1 MGLTHSNTFR
11 YLQTARSAFAILV
24 LFAFFLLMP
33 AKARASHI
41 VGGEITFECLGNN
54 QYKIVLDVYRDCFYG
69 DPTAYFDNPAH
80 IGIFNQNNILVQ
92 QINMPFTGMDD
103 TLSAIFS
110 DPCLFDP
117 GDVCVHTTRYEK
129 VVTLPAIP
137 GGYQLVYQRCCRNQT
152 ISNIYNPDQTGMTLS
167 TYMSEQSMLECNNSP
182 DFTFIPPIFICVN
195 KPIDFDHSATDVEGD
210 SLVYRL
216 CTPYEGATYSNP
228 YPPIPS
234 APPYDTVDWVD
245 PPYNLDNILGTDSTV
260 LSIDPHTGFMT
271 GVPTNQGQFV
281 VGVCVDEYRNGQLIS
296 SMRRDFQYNVGQ
308 CGEATAA
315 FFAPHAQCEN
325 FTVNFENQSSAY
337 TSTYLWYFQ
346 YPDTTIS
353 STEINPSYTYPDTGT
368 YSIMLIADPGS
379 VCADTFVQEIYLQ
392 HNSLFAEFDLQVF
405 DCSDSSV
412 LSLYDHSYDT
422 ISAPVAWN
430 WTVSYDTVTLTS
442 TEQNPIF
449 YLPQPVTGMITMEV
463 TSANNCVQSISQ
475 SFQTGID
482 FPGAFIEDTLYI
494 CLGESVELNPQAD
507 SIGNL
512 PYLWMP
518 TDQVPDS
525 TAANPV
531 VSPTTTTTYTV
542 NITSP
547 GDFCTFTKTVT
558 VVVEPLPALSFETY
572 INCDAVTVD
581 FTNTSQNAS
590 AYVWDFGDPSN
601 PNDTSTE
608 ENPSYTYP
616 SIGTYTV
623 TLMTDPSLLCRDT
636 LTQEITLP
644 PRLLQAQ
651 FDYQVTNC
659 EEDQLTL
666 LFTDNSLNNTG
677 NIVQW
682 DWTFITNNGTQTAS
696 GQTAEITLTQTQ
708 TLQVQLLI
716 TTDLG
721 CQDSTTQNIDVELIQ
736 EDIPVY
742 HHICLGESVE
752 LNPNYNPSYFYLW
765 SPSDGIAGQETSPNP
780 IAMPT
785 QTTTYTVTITKGGDT
800 PCTIQRS
807 VTVEVETALPQLD
820 FSTHIACDGLTIEFT
835 NLSTNASGYVWDFG
849 DPSNPNDTS
858 TEENPSYTYPAIGTY
873 SVTLMTDASNFC
885 GDTIT
890 MDITIPQIELQ
901 AGFTY
906 EISDCEVDHETI
918 AFYDASFNSTLGNI
932 VSWQWQFGNLG
943 ISNEQNPVFTVYQ
956 SGTFDVTLTITT
968 DEGCTN
974 SYTETVNVQLISV
987 NVPDSTLLCLGDTL
1001 TLNAGGSPDF
1011 EYAWSPASA
1020 IIGDPTAPSVQVAP
1034 QQTTTYTVEITQ
1046 LGFDTCS
1053 ITRTIEVFVPPAIG
1067 LTLDPA
1073 ADVLTCDSI
1082 ASISAQ
1088 TTELASLQWFEN
1100 GDPILPLPGTDLTVE
1115 VSGVNTYQVVATDIY
1130 GCTEEESLTIAGGP
1144 VDVEVTPDQFVC
1156 TGEPIV
1162 VMATNLDTNDI
1173 IQYQWTIEGAGTLMN
1188 EDQPTPIIGSPPG
1201 TSTITGTFTNQ
1212 FGCSQTDT
1220 IFLAVVDAG
1229 ISLGFT
1235 YEILCDGLTVEFTNT
1250 SQNAYD
1256 FVWDFGVPG
1265 TDADTSTAV
1274 NPTFTF
1280 PGLGT
1285 YPVTLDIAYDVDCA
1299 VPITIPIDIVE
1310 PIMLPAFTYDYVN
1323 CEEDSIL
1330 IAFTDASTSTLTS
1343 PINQW
1348 NWTFSNGQTST
1359 EQNPVITVVPGD
1371 SPLTVQLTVTTEI
1384 GCQGETA
1391 ESLNFTFTEVFL
1403 PDTLV
1408 LCYGDT
1414 AQLNPGANP
1423 AYDYL
1428 WTPATGLDDPTSGSP
1443 LAYPTETTTYTL
1455 HITNYEGADTC
1466 SLEKTVT
1473 VFVPEQIQLAIEPG
1487 DSTLTCGPPV
1497 LLEASVSPGTP
1508 DDYNYTWTNE
1518 NGVLIG
1524 TDPNISVLPDSTA
1537 TYYLEVTNPYGCIGQ
1552 DEIFV
1557 TNGDIDYE
1565 TDPQIITCP
1574 IDSLQLSLINLDSFD
1589 QLTIFWQAG
1598 QNGSI
1603 LSDPTGFE
1611 VWVAAESDTATFN
1624 YALVNQFNCVETG
1637 SIEVLTSDFEAVVQD
1652 TVEACPGIGVPVN
1665 PVGNPAYSY
1674 NWMPGTGLDDSTS
1687 YNPTATLWEDQLY
1700 DVLVGY
1706 DNGLVFCADTQQVL
1720 VLVNPDIELTAQPDT
1735 ILCDTTEISLSAN
1748 AAVPV
1753 VSFDWYEDSLGGDS
1767 FANGPVVPVTPL
1779 GTVDYYVIAT
1789 DSLGCFDTA
1798 MVTVDAYP
1806 LAISLQSWYDLCLYE
1821 EVELEVVNEAPV
1833 QELTYV
1839 WSPDT
1844 LFGIPPY
1851 GAVETVAP
1859 LEDTEVSVV
1868 VTNQYGCED
1877 TLTTFINVVDVYTGL
1892 FADAEPDTIFQNSG
1906 ETSQLTTVEI
1916 PDYIY
1921 YWEPASTLSDPNIFN
1936 PIASPEETTTYT
1948 ITVEGEA
1955 GCQASAEVTV
1965 YVITPECGEPVIFV
1979 PTAFT
1984 PNGDGQ
1990 NDVLKVYGNSQANFF
2005 FDEFYFTVYDRWGQK
2020 LFETTDPEQGWD
2032 GTYKGEAL
2040 QPDVYGFYL
2049 KVRCYNGEEFF
2060 KKGSVTLLR

>member
-1 MGLTHSNTFR
+1 MSLMYSNKFR
-11 YLQTARSAFAILV
+11 YLQGAGAAFAVFILS
-24 LFAFFLLMP
+24 AFFLLMP
-33 AKARASHI
+33 TKARASHI

-54 QYKIVLDVYRDCFYG
+54 QYRIILDIYRDCFYG
-69 DPTAYFDNPAH
+69 NPAAYFDNPAH
-80 IGIFNQNNILVQ
+80 VGIFNASNFLVQ
-92 QINMPFTGMDD
+92 QINMPFTGQDD

-152 ISNIYNPDQTGMTLS
+152 ISNIYNPDQTGMTLV

-195 KPIDFDHSATDVEGD
+195 KPIDFDHSAIDAEGD

-245 PPYNLDNILGTDSTV
+245 PPYNLDNVLGTDSTV
-260 LSIDPHTGFMT
+260 LAIDPNTGFMT

-308 CGEATAA
+308 CGEAVAS
-315 FFAPHAQCEN
+315 FFAPHAQCDN

-337 TSTYLWYFQ
+337 TSTYLWYFE
-346 YPDTTIS
+346 YPDTTIF
-353 STEINPSYTYPDTGT
+353 STEENPSYTYPDTGT
-368 YSIMLIADPGS
+368 YNIMFIADPGS
-379 VCADTFVQEIYLQ
+379 ICADTFVSDIYLQ
-392 HNSLFAEFDLQVF
+392 YNSLFPDFDIQVF

-412 LSLYDHSYDT
+412 LSLFDLSYDT

-430 WTVSYDTVTLTS
+430 WTVSYDTFALTS
-442 TEQNPIF
+442 TEQNPQF
-449 YLPQPVTGMITMEV
+449 YLPNPVSGVISVEV
-463 TSANNCVQSISQ
+463 TSANNCVQSLSLP
-475 SFQTGID
+475 FETGID
-482 FPGAFIEDTLYI
+482 FPGIFIEDTLYI
-494 CLGESVELNPQAD
+494 CLGESVALNPQAD
-507 SIGNL
+507 TIGNL

-547 GDFCTFTKTVT
+547 GDFCTFTKNVT
-558 VVVEPLPALSFETY
+558 VVVEPLPQLSFETY

-590 AYVWDFGDPSN
+590 AYVWDFGDSSN
-601 PNDTSTE
+601 PNDTSTDP
-608 ENPSYTYP
+608 NPSYTYP
-616 SIGTYTV
+616 AIGTYTV

-644 PRLLQAQ
+644 ERILQAQ
-651 FDYQVTNC
+651 FDYQVMSC
-659 EEDQLTL
+659 EEDQITL

-682 DWTFITNNGTQTAS
+682 DWTFTTNSGTQTAS

-708 TLQVQLLI
+708 TLQVDLLI

-721 CQDSTTQNIDVELIQ
+721 CQNSTTQNIDVELIQ
-736 EDIPVY
+736 EDIPTY
-742 HHICLGESVE
+742 HHICLGQSVP
-752 LNPNYNPSYFYLW
+752 LNPNFNPAYLYLW
-765 SPSDGIAGQETSPNP
+765 SPSDGIEGQETSPNP
-780 IAMPT
+780 IASPT
-785 QTTTYTVTITKGGDT
+785 QTTTYTVTITKLGDT
-800 PCTIQRS
+800 PCTIQRN
-807 VTVEVETALPQLD
+807 VNVEVETALPQLD

-835 NLSTNASGYVWDFG
+835 NNSINASGYVWDFG
-849 DPSNPNDTS
+849 DPSTTADVS

-873 SVTLMTDASNFC
+873 TVTLMTDASNFC

-906 EISDCEVDHETI
+906 EISDCEVDHQTI
-918 AFYDASFNSTLGNI
+918 AFTDASFNSTLGNI
-932 VSWQWQFGNLG
+932 VSWQWVFGNLG
-943 ISNEQNPVFTVYQ
+943 FSNEQNPTFTVFQ

-968 DEGCTN
+968 DEGCSN
-974 SYTETVNVQLISV
+974 SYTETITSQLITV

-1011 EYAWSPASA
+1011 VYNWSPASA
-1020 IIGDPTAPSVQVAP
+1020 IIGDPGAPSVQVAP
-1034 QQTTTYTVEITQ
+1034 SQTTVYTVEITQ

-1053 ITRTIEVFVPPAIG
+1053 IMRTIEVFVPPAIG

-1073 ADVLTCDSI
+1073 DDVLSCDSALTI
-1082 ASISAQ
+1082 QAQ

-1100 GDPILPLPGTDLTVE
+1100 GQPILPLPGTSLPLTI
-1115 VSGVNTYQVVATDIY
+1115 SGVNTYQVVATDIY
-1130 GCTEEESLTIAGGP
+1130 GCQEEESLTVAGGP
-1144 VDVEVTPDQFVC
+1144 VDVEVTPDQYVC
-1156 TGEPIV
+1156 TGEPILV
-1162 VMATNLDTNDI
+1162 QATNLDPNDI
-1173 IQYQWTIEGAGTLMN
+1173 INYQWTIEGAGSLMN
-1188 EDQPTPIIGSPPG
+1188 ENQSTPIVGSPPG
-1201 TSTITGTFTNQ
+1201 TSTIIGTFTNQ
-1212 FGCSQTDT
+1212 FGCTQSDT
-1220 IFLAVVDAG
+1220 IFLAVVDSD
-1229 ISLGFT
+1229 ISLSFT
-1235 YEILCDGLTVEFTNT
+1235 YEVLCDGLTVEFTNT

-1265 TDADTSTAV
+1265 TTTDTSTAI

-1285 YPVTLDIAYDVDCA
+1285 YPVTLNIAYAVDCA
-1299 VPITIPIDIVE
+1299 VPVTIPIDIVE

-1348 NWTFSNGQTST
+1348 QWVFSNGQTST

-1384 GCQGETA
+1384 GCVGETA
-1391 ESLNFTFTEVFL
+1391 ESLTFTFTEVFL

-1408 LCYGDT
+1408 LCLGDT
-1414 AQLNPGANP
+1414 AQLNPGANT
-1423 AYDYL
+1423 AYEYL
-1428 WTPATGLDDPTSGSP
+1428 WTPATGLSDPTAGSP
-1443 LAYPTETTTYTL
+1443 LAYPAETTTYTL

-1473 VFVPEQIQLAIEPG
+1473 VFVPEDIQLAIQPG
-1487 DSTLTCGPPV
+1487 DSALTCGDPL
-1497 LLEASVSPGTP
+1497 LLEVDISPGVN
-1508 DDYNYTWTNE
+1508 DDYDYAWTDE
-1518 NGVLIG
+1518 DGTLIG
-1524 TDPNISVLPDSTA
+1524 TADNTTVLPDSTA
-1537 TYYLEVTNPYGCIGQ
+1537 TYYLEVSNQYGCVAQ

-1557 TNGDIDYE
+1557 TNGDIDYAAE
-1565 TDPQIITCP
+1565 QEIITCP
-1574 IDSLQLSLINLDSFD
+1574 VDSLQLSVANLDAFD
-1589 QLTIFWQAG
+1589 QLSILWTAG
-1598 QNGSI
+1598 PGGTI
-1603 LSDPTGFE
+1603 LSDPTDFE
-1611 VWVAAESDTATFN
+1611 PWVTTSAGMVTFT
-1624 YALVNQFNCVETG
+1624 YTLTNQFDCEETD
-1637 SIEVLTSDFEAVVQD
+1637 SVQVYTSDFQAVVQD
-1652 TVEACPGIGVPVN
+1652 SVDICPDLATPIN
-1665 PVGNPAYSY
+1665 PIGNPLYTY
-1674 NWMPGTGLDDSTS
+1674 LWTPDTGLDDPTS
-1687 YNPTATLWEDQLY
+1687 YNPEATLSDDQLY
-1700 DVLVGY
+1700 TVVVGN
-1706 DNGLVFCADTQQVL
+1706 DDGVVACADTLQVY
-1720 VLVNPDIELTAQPDT
+1720 VQVNPYIELSAEPDT

-1748 AAVPV
+1748 AVVPV
-1753 VSFDWYEDSLGGDS
+1753 DFDWYEGSPEGDP
-1767 FANGPVVPVTPL
+1767 FAQGPTTEVTPL
-1779 GTVDYYVIAT
+1779 GTLQYYVIAT
-1789 DSLGCFDTA
+1789 DWLGCQDTA
-1798 MVTVDAYP
+1798 MLTVDAYP
-1806 LAISLQSWYDLCLYE
+1806 LAVSLNAWYDLCLYE
-1821 EVELEVVNEAPV
+1821 EVELEVVNAAPV
-1833 QELTYV
+1833 QELIYD
-1839 WSPDT
+1839 WWPDT
-1844 LFGIPPY
+1844 LFGNPPY
-1851 GAVETVAP
+1851 GAVEVVSPA
-1859 LEDTEVSVV
+1859 EDTEVSVA
-1868 VTNQYGCED
+1868 VTNQYGCKD

-1892 FADAEPDTIFQNSG
+1892 FAEAEPDTIFQNSG
-1906 ETSQLTTVEI
+1906 ETSQLTTVDI

-1921 YWEPASTLSDPNIFN
+1921 YWEPDATLSDPGIFN
-1936 PIASPEETTTYT
+1936 PVASPDETTTYI

-1979 PTAFT
+1979 PTGFT
-1984 PNGDGQ
+1984 PNGDGH

-2005 FDEFYFTVYDRWGQK
+2005 FDEFYFTVYDRWGQM
-2020 LFETTDPEQGWD
+2020 LFESNNPDEGWD
-2032 GTYKGEAL
+2032 GTFKGEPL
-2040 QPDVYGFYL
+2040 PPDTYGFYL

-2060 KKGSVTLLR
+2060 KKGNVTLLR